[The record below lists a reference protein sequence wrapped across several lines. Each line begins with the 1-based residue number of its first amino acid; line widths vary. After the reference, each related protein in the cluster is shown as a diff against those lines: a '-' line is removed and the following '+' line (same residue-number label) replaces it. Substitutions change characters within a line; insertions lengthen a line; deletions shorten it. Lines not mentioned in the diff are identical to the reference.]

1 MADYEYEKL
10 LERARSKI
18 PKEISERQR
27 WTLPE
32 PDVLIEGNNTLIRN
46 FTEVVSH
53 MDRDLNH
60 VYQFLLRELGTSGSL
75 EAPRAQFKGRIP
87 PKRIKQKFVGYVN
100 SYVKCTQCNAPDT
113 VFIKQERTTIL
124 KCQACG
130 ATRPVR
136 M

>member
-60 VYQFLLRELGTSGSL
+60 
-75 EAPRAQFKGRIP
+75 
-87 PKRIKQKFVGYVN
+87 GY
-100 SYVKCTQCNAPDT
+100 
-113 VFIKQERTTIL
+113 
-124 KCQACG
+124 
-130 ATRPVR
+130 
-136 M
+136 